1 MLNCVERKL
10 PSQNISLLFP
20 AGAMKCSVFPTP
32 CLWEMKWVLNA
43 GIPFW
48 LSFLSLSKPRLQQEK
63 AVGFC
68 LLLQCAESSSRRCWR
83 GRNVKLCILYNDKQ
97 DKHYLCASLWGRL
110 THWENPKKTWRELLE
125 EIMKGDLQRE
135 GAMNLWITFFS
146 SLFIMHRGHERGFLA
161 VLSYSKRIFFWFLLL
176 FYIKNSSLALNRRL
190 WSKQHQRHA
199 QVRIKYIGKD
209 IWLVPILHWVLKVAD
224 KSQQIWRFKNQ
235 TKFSSAA
242 TNTSRIQKKWTYL
255 NY

>member
-1 MLNCVERKL
+1 MSPKCWKPILTFIFITLKTKTATGKGSRILSVVAKCKEQFKTVLERQECKAL
-10 PSQNISLLFP
+10 YFIQWQTRQTLF
-20 AGAMKCSVFPTP
+20 MCF
-32 CLWEMKWVLNA
+32 
-43 GIPFW
+43 I
-48 LSFLSLSKPRLQQEK
+48 
-63 AVGFC
+63 VGKTDT
-68 LLLQCAESSSRRCWR
+68 LR
-83 GRNVKLCILYNDKQ
+83 K
-97 DKHYLCASLWGRL
+97 
-110 THWENPKKTWRELLE
+110 PKKTWRELLE

-135 GAMNLWITFFS
+135 GAKNLWITFFS